1 MSTTTA
7 GGLPSKGEFTLVTTG
22 HRTVAAEHGDKVKLT
37 WTDGEGV
44 AHEAFAD
51 VDCYNETDGGVD
63 CFSLESKG
71 LSIVDGTQV
80 TCTLT
85 DEEGTASVTGTWLDL
100 G

>member
-22 HRTVAAEHGDKVKLT
+22 HRTLCAEHGDKVKLT
-37 WTDGEGV
+37 WTDGGGV